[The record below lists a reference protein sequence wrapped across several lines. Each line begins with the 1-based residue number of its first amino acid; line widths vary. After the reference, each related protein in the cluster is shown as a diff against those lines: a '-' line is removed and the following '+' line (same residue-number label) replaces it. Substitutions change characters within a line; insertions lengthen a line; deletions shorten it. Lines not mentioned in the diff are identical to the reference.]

1 MITNPLERIKSAWQE
16 LYPGSENLAKL
27 EVLLEELE
35 NARKDSPFDAQPE
48 GWYKDAVIYS
58 LYVDFFAGTFDGLT
72 EKLDH
77 LKSLGVNCLWLLPI
91 LDSPMRDAGF
101 DIRDYRNIRAEL
113 FGFDPNTEA
122 TVKQQAFREFLA
134 EAHSRGIRVIFDIA
148 MNHTSEEHPWFV
160 ESRKGPGNPYR
171 DYYIWNKDTNR
182 YRETR
187 LLFKGMCPSN
197 WEKDGEWY
205 FFHRFFEFQPDLNY
219 KNPDV
224 LIEVSRI
231 LLFWLSQGLDG
242 FRADA
247 IPYIWKE
254 EGTDC
259 ENLPQTHTIIKI
271 FRAVLDHVRPN
282 TLLLAE
288 ACQPPKEVV
297 RYFGNGD
304 ECHAGYHFP
313 LMPMIFK
320 ALAIQDAAPV
330 HNILD
335 PSVTPE
341 INTEN
346 QWFMFLRLH
355 DELTLEMVTPEDRAI
370 IHGHYCKDPR
380 WDFRVGEGISAR
392 LAELLDR
399 DPRKIALAYSI
410 MLTLPGTPIIYYGD
424 EFGKLNNE
432 EFYESFKL
440 ETGKDDTRYFVR
452 GPLDWAAAER
462 GLADPA
468 SLTAQV
474 NSALKSQI
482 ALRNQWPVFGRGSN
496 EWATIEISPRSGSE
510 KPLLA
515 YFRSM
520 PGERVLVINNLS
532 GKEITIKAIE
542 DGNTEFT
549 DLFTNKVVQTPFTL
563 PPYGYLW
570 LEA

>member
-1 MITNPLERIKSAWQE
+1 MNINPLERIKTAWHE
-16 LYPGSENLAKL
+16 LYPSTESNKALQI
-27 EVLLEELE
+27 LLNELE
-35 NARKDSPFDAQPE
+35 TARETNIFGPQPA
-48 GWYKDAVIYS
+48 GWYKEAVVYS
-58 LYVDFFAGTFDGLT
+58 LYVDFYAGTFKGLV

-77 LKSLGVNCLWLLPI
+77 LKELGVTCIWLLPI

-101 DIRDYRNIRAEL
+101 DIRDYRNIRADLLGLPADTIAE
-113 FGFDPNTEA
+113 
-122 TVKQQAFREFLA
+122 VKQKAFRDFLA
-134 EAHSRGIRVIFDIA
+134 EAHSRGLRVIFDIA

-160 ESRKGPGNPYR
+160 ESRKGPENPYR
-171 DYYIWNKDTNR
+171 NFYIWNKDNKK
-182 YRETR
+182 YKETR

-197 WEKDGEWY
+197 WEKDGDWY

-224 LIEVSRI
+224 LLEISRI

-254 EGTDC
+254 DGTDC
-259 ENLPQTHTIIKI
+259 ENLPQTHTIIRI
-271 FRAVLDHVRPN
+271 FRAVLDYVRPN

-297 RYFGNGD
+297 KYFGDGD

-320 ALAIQDAAPV
+320 SLAIMDATPI
-330 HNILD
+330 HEILH
-335 PSVTPE
+335 PSVTPA
-341 INTEN
+341 IAPEN

-392 LAELLDR
+392 LSELLDR
-399 DPRKIALAYSI
+399 DQRKIGLAYSI

-424 EFGKLNNE
+424 EFARLNDE
-432 EFYESFKL
+432 AFYESFKL

-452 GPLDWAAAER
+452 GPMNWQKTETEMNEP
-462 GLADPA
+462 G
-468 SLTAQV
+468 SLTSTVHGMLGEQ
-474 NSALKSQI
+474 LKVRS
-482 ALRNQWPVFGRGSN
+482 RWPVFGRGDN
-496 EWATIEISPRSGSE
+496 QWATVEISPRNGHE
-510 KPLLA
+510 KPVLA

-520 PGERVLVINNLS
+520 PGQRVLVLNNLS
-532 GKEITIKAIE
+532 DKEITIKAIDDE
-542 DGNTEFT
+542 NTEYVN
-549 DLFTNKVVQTPFTL
+549 LFNGKSLEAPFIL
-563 PPYGYLW
+563 APYGYLW